1 MYKIYIIEPGETI
14 ETIARSLKVSPDV
27 LYDINGFT
35 PNRKLEVG
43 DQIIVPAVN
52 TRYSSYIVKKG
63 DNPYAI
69 AKKFNIN
76 VNDLLTINGLEEN
89 DYIYPN
95 QELLIPNMN
104 SRYYIT
110 KNGDSL
116 EEIATN
122 TGIPIDKLFELNKTI
137 YVVPD
142 QIIFY
147 DM

>member
-1 MYKIYIIEPGETI
+1 MT
-14 ETIARSLKVSPDV
+14 V
-27 LYDINGFT
+27 
-35 PNRKLEVG
+35 
-43 DQIIVPAVN
+43 
-52 TRYSSYIVKKG
+52 
-63 DNPYAI
+63 
-69 AKKFNIN
+69 
-76 VNDLLTINGLEEN
+76 NGLEEN

-104 SRYYIT
+104 SKYYIT

-116 EEIATN
+116 EEIAAN